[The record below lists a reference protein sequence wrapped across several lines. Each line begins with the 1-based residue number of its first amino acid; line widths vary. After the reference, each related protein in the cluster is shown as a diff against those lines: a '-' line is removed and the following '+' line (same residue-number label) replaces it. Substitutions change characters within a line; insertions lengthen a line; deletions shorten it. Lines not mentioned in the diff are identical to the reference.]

1 MFQFGTRFLKC
12 DKQDKKIINL
22 FIIKFEGKISI
33 NRKFM
38 DQSQLWKV
46 VPIVVHFRYYSYT
59 QL

>member
-12 DKQDKKIINL
+12 DKLDKKIKKIIIN
-22 FIIKFEGKISI
+22 FEGKISI

-46 VPIVVHFRYYSYT
+46 VPVEVQLRYYSYT